1 MFFVLSKTFALL
13 LLPSNFLLLLLLLG
27 LVLAFTRWRR
37 AGLRLAGASATLLV
51 LCAFLPIGLHLQN
64 ALENRFPRW
73 DASRGTPDGIV
84 VLGGIINPRLS
95 RIRGEPAINGNAE
108 RITAIAKL
116 ARDYP
121 NARIIFSSGDAS
133 LMRNEGAE
141 ADALYPLLDILS
153 VPRGRVTL
161 ENRARNTVENA
172 VFSKELADPKPGE
185 RWLMVTS
192 AFHMPRAM
200 GCFRRAGFSVEAYPV
215 DWRTYPRP
223 SWWPQLSFV
232 RGLGAL
238 DAAAHEWIGL
248 LAYWITGKTDAFFP
262 AP

>member
-1 MFFVLSKTFALL
+1 
-13 LLPSNFLLLLLLLG
+13 LLLLLG

-37 AGLRLAGASATLLV
+37 AGLRLAGASGILLAV
-51 LCAFLPIGLHLQN
+51 CAILPTGLHLQN

-73 DASRGTPDGIV
+73 DASRGAPDGIV
-84 VLGGIINPRLS
+84 VLGGVINPALS
-95 RIRGEPAINGNAE
+95 RVRGEPVINGNAE

-133 LMRNEGAE
+133 LRRDQGAE
-141 ADALYPLLDILS
+141 ADELYPLLDTFG
-153 VPRGRVTL
+153 VPRSRVTL

-172 VFSKELADPKPGE
+172 VFSKQLADPKAGE
-185 RWLMVTS
+185 RWLVVTS

-223 SWWPQLSFV
+223 SWWPQLTIV

-248 LAYWITGKTDAFFP
+248 LVYRITGRTDAFFP